1 MWSADFFPLN
11 LRIIIRPPLTPE
23 ALLAI
28 YTLPADGKFDIHAH
42 THFVWQ
48 QHSFVPYLVQLGGRS
63 CGKNPYLLF
72 FAQGMDIDT
81 ERLGYFHMKINS
93 ILVGG
98 GTSTYFSFDEH
109 YRGLFSPKINT
120 LNTYGLLTQ
129 DEEKIKLVLLI
140 AFFADDVAQQC
151 QHLEHIPFFTLDYG
165 DENWNLCHYSEIFGG
180 GEL

>member
-11 LRIIIRPPLTPE
+11 LRIIICPPLTPE
-23 ALLAI
+23 ELLAI
-28 YTLPADGKFDIHAH
+28 YTLPGDGNAH
-42 THFVWQ
+42 MDFVWQ
-48 QHSFVPYLVQLGGRS
+48 QNSFVPYPVQLGGRS
-63 CGKNPYLLF
+63 CGKNPYLSF
-72 FAQGMDIDT
+72 FDQGMDIDT
-81 ERLGYFHMKINS
+81 ERLGYTRMKINS

-120 LNTYGLLTQ
+120 LNKHGLLTQ
-129 DEEKIKLVLLI
+129 DEEKIKLVFLI
-140 AFFADDVAQQC
+140 AFFADDVAQPC